1 MPRILGVLGGMGPL
15 ATVDFMA
22 KVISATPATRDQDHV
37 PVIAASV
44 PQVPD
49 RTEAIEGGGVSPLA
63 AMVDGIRRLELGGA
77 ESIAI
82 ACNTAH
88 YWYDEMQA
96 ETELPIF
103 HIADVAIQTLGAGVA
118 RVGILATAGTI
129 SAGIY
134 SKRLADAGMDA
145 LVPDDAD
152 QDALVMGGIN
162 AVKAGDV
169 AAGGQLLAKAADV
182 LRANGAERIIL
193 GCTEVPPGLAAAD
206 EMRGDCVDATDA
218 LARACVAW
226 ALAGQAE
233 ADQTGALKSA

>member
-15 ATVDFMA
+15 ATVDFMD
-22 KVISATPATRDQDHV
+22 KVISATPASRDQDHV
-37 PVIAASV
+37 PMVAASV

-49 RTEAIEGGGVSPLA
+49 RTAAIEGDGPSPLP
-63 AMVDGIRRLELGGA
+63 AMLDGIRRLERGGA

-103 HIADVAIQTLGAGVA
+103 HIADMAIQTLDEGVA
-118 RVGILATAGTI
+118 HVGILATAGTI

-134 SKRLADAGMDA
+134 ADRLTAAGMA
-145 LVPDDAD
+145 AVVPDDAD
-152 QDALVMGGIN
+152 QNALVMGGIN

-169 AAGGQLLAKAADV
+169 AAGGDLLAKAADA
-182 LRANGAERIIL
+182 LRAKGAERIIL

-206 EMRGDCVDATDA
+206 EMRDDCVDATDA
-218 LARACVAW
+218 LARACVDW
-226 ALAGQAE
+226 AMVDK
-233 ADQTGALKSA
+233 ADALKTA